1 MICFE
6 DMDMASFEDQRE
18 NTETCIKLDC
28 GHAYHTRCIV
38 RCLSHLNQ
46 KCPNCNTTKSP
57 SQEITREGLA
67 RKLVSEVKKDDDMKF
82 LLTEYKEVREELSQA
97 ERQLRKDVKEFI
109 NKRKTELC
117 VDEKRSYFMNCLSRI
132 QSTAK
137 AIART
142 KGPQYVGAL
151 SPERNARNYWFGN
164 YFERI
169 MYGKMQARSNHRL
182 KFPYLRM
189 SLY

>member
-1 MICFE
+1 MV
-6 DMDMASFEDQRE
+6 SFEDQRE

-67 RKLVSEVKKDDDMKF
+67 RKLVSEVKRDDDMRF
-82 LLTEYKEVREELSQA
+82 LLNEYKEVREELSQA
-97 ERQLRKDVKEFI
+97 QHQLRKDVKEFI
-109 NKRKTELC
+109 NKRKTELYI
-117 VDEKRSYFMNCLSRI
+117 DEKRSYFMTCLSRI

-137 AIART
+137 AIGRR
-142 KGPQYVGAL
+142 KGPQYEGAL
-151 SPERNARNYWFGN
+151 YPEKNYYRNFWYGNN

-169 MYGKMQARSNHRL
+169 MYGKIEARRIHRL
-182 KFPYLRM
+182 KFPYVRVGI
-189 SLY
+189 Y